1 MLSFNIRTKVKQ
13 TFLRLENHN
22 KSLIYIAKTLS
33 LKGHTA
39 KILSLMNKKA
49 SLPFKKKK
57 LHKNLLSFGTK
68 YYG

>member
-49 SLPFKKKK
+49 SLSFEKKV
-57 LHKNLLSFGTK
+57 HKNLLGFGTK